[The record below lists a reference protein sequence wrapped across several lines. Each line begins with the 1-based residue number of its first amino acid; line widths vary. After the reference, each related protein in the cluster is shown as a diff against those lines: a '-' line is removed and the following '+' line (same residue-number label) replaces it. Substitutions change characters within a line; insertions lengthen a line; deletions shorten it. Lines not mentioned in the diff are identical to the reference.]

1 MCSNDNKTFDSSC
14 HFFATKCTL
23 EGTKKGHKLH
33 LDYIGPCKCE
43 SPRAP
48 PSLPSQERGAKLA
61 LLLALPPLG
70 CVILGTSL
78 PLSELQGSQL

>member
-1 MCSNDNKTFDSSC
+1 VLGQQVCSNDNKTFDSSC

-43 SPRAP
+43 CIRGSLQ
-48 PSLPSQERGAKLA
+48 LPSPSPSP
-61 LLLALPPLG
+61 LLCNLGQISSPL
-70 CVILGTSL
+70 
-78 PLSELQGSQL
+78 

>member
-1 MCSNDNKTFDSSC
+1 MLCRQVCSNDNKTFDSSC

-43 SPRAP
+43 SLLRPCQASHLR
-48 PSLPSQERGAKLA
+48 EKA
-61 LLLALPPLG
+61 LNWH
-70 CVILGTSL
+70 
-78 PLSELQGSQL
+78 

>member
-1 MCSNDNKTFDSSC
+1 MQLSSGLLQQVCSNDNKTFDSSC

-43 SPRAP
+43 CPWVP
-48 PSLPSQERGAKLA
+48 PSGSATPVLCILGKSLPSKPQA
-61 LLLALPPLG
+61 
-70 CVILGTSL
+70 
-78 PLSELQGSQL
+78 

>member
-1 MCSNDNKTFDSSC
+1 MLCQQVCSNDNKTFDSSC

-43 SPRAP
+43 SLLGPRQASRLGEKAP
-48 PSLPSQERGAKLA
+48 NWH
-61 LLLALPPLG
+61 
-70 CVILGTSL
+70 
-78 PLSELQGSQL
+78 